1 MESLWML
8 LAGWA
13 VIGLVAVLGFARVLR
28 RTALREESA
37 GATSLT
43 GSPRR

>member
-43 GSPRR
+43 GSPCR